1 MKIIIDADACP
12 VKPIVLRIAEQ
23 NQIPCIMVC
32 DVSHELNSDYASVV
46 TVDQGR
52 DSADFKIVSL
62 SEPDDVVVT
71 QDYGLASLLI
81 SKNVNAI
88 HPNGKIYDADSM
100 DLMLYERFMAQKARN
115 AGNRTKNMRKRA
127 KQDDLDFEDAF
138 IDLICKLRRIK

>member
-62 SEPDDVVVT
+62 AESGDVVVT
-71 QDYGLASLLI
+71 QDYGLASLLL
-81 SKNVNAI
+81 SKNIHAI
-88 HPNGKIYDADSM
+88 HPCGKIYDTNSM

-115 AGNRTKNMRKRA
+115 AGNKTKNMRKRT
-127 KQDDLDFEDAF
+127 KQDDFEFEKAF
-138 IDLICKLRRIK
+138 LELIKRL